1 VSSPLHVVHVI
12 DSLTAAGAESSLA
25 AMAPGLVAS
34 GVRLDVIALTARAG
48 VQDLLREAGA
58 SVTELDGSRRTWWR
72 QVHTLVRQSRPDLVH
87 TTLFEANISGR
98 IAARRAHTPVVST
111 LANEMYGA
119 AHHAG
124 YGRHTRMR
132 AAQVIDGLTARLAVR
147 LHSVSTHV
155 ADVMARRLRYPRAR
169 IDVVPR
175 GRDPEVLGRR
185 TDARRRRARTSLGI
199 GVADP
204 LVLAIARQEHQKGLD
219 VLIDATLRLRQQ
231 HPRARCVVA
240 GRPGNVTRSLEEQIR
255 RSGAPVALLGGRE
268 DVPDLLCAA
277 DLFVLPSRREGLP
290 GALLEAMALEC
301 PAVVSDLPQI
311 QEVVDDEIAV
321 LVPPDHADALAVAVE
336 SVLANPEAAHAR
348 ATAAR
353 ARFLE
358 RFTIDAIVEQMLA
371 FYRRA
376 LAR

>member
-34 GVRLDVIALTARAG
+34 GVRLDVVALTARAG
-48 VQDLLREAGA
+48 VQDSLREAGA
-58 SVTELDGSRRTWWR
+58 SVTELDGSRLTWWR
-72 QVHTLVRQSRPDLVH
+72 QVHALLRQCQPDLVH
-87 TTLFEANISGR
+87 TTLFEANVAGR

-124 YGRHTRMR
+124 YGRHSRMR

-155 ADVMARRLRYPRAR
+155 ADVMARRLRYPRER

-185 TDARRRRARTSLGI
+185 SDERRRRARASLEI
-199 GVADP
+199 GADEP

-219 VLIDATLRLRQQ
+219 VLIDAMLRLRQK

-240 GRPGNVTRSLEEQIR
+240 GRPGNVTPSLEEQVR
-255 RSGAPVALLGGRE
+255 RSDAPVELLGGRD

-277 DLFVLPSRREGLP
+277 DVFVLPSRREGLP

-301 PAVVSDLPQI
+301 PAVVTNLPQI
-311 QEVVDDEIAV
+311 REVVDDEIAM
-321 LVPPDHADALAVAVE
+321 LVPPDDANALALAVE
-336 SVLANPEAAHAR
+336 SELVNPAAASAR

-358 RFTIDAIVEQMLA
+358 RFTIDAVVEEMLV